1 VPTPRVHTSAARACR
16 YMHAQTG
23 PRPGPATPGHD
34 HRRPADPGRPGRR
47 QHDPAQYAA
56 DRAVSTAR
64 STSAHLCLMA
74 RLGSAEE
81 LAFTVIECVTNPYL
95 NGETIRVDSGIRLPA
110 K

>member
-1 VPTPRVHTSAARACR
+1 
-16 YMHAQTG
+16 
-23 PRPGPATPGHD
+23 
-34 HRRPADPGRPGRR
+34 
-47 QHDPAQYAA
+47 
-56 DRAVSTAR
+56 
-64 STSAHLCLMA
+64 MA